1 MFPSNRQR
9 GAVRL
14 SDLIDDARV
23 GDFSFEVKGLTADS
37 RQVRPGFLFA
47 ALPGNE
53 HDGRD
58 FITQALD
65 DGAVAVL
72 APPGTQLDD
81 RRAVLIIDANPRRR
95 LARLAARFFGRQPA
109 HIAAVTGTNG
119 KTSVA
124 RFTEQLWASL
134 GHQGASLGTLGLSGA
149 SLDEAAALT
158 TPDPV
163 ALHRSLAGLAD
174 QGVSHLVMEASSHG
188 LDQYRLDG
196 VDIAAAAFTNL
207 SQDHLDY
214 HRDEVSYLAAKQRLF
229 SELLAPGGWAV
240 LNADV
245 PEFETLR
252 AICRERDQHLL
263 SYGRRGGEL
272 RLVDQRP
279 EGEGQILD
287 LDIEGRRQRVHLP
300 LVGGFQADN
309 ALCAL
314 GLVLAL
320 GAPAD
325 KALAALEHLQ
335 GVPGRLEK
343 VAVHASGAPV
353 YVDYAHTPDALAHAL
368 TALTPQAA
376 NRLVVVFGC
385 GGNRDRAKRPL
396 MGNIACRLADRVIV
410 TDDNPRGEDPGAI
423 RRAVLEGCDR
433 AVEVHDRGVAIRAA
447 VSELNQGDVLM
458 IAGKGH
464 ERGQLIGHEMRP
476 FDDAQ
481 EARQAVSACSEATP

>member
-1 MFPSNRQR
+1 MNDASSNAP
-9 GAVRL
+9 GV
-14 SDLIDDARV
+14 
-23 GDFSFEVKGLTADS
+23 DFSFEVKGLTSDS
-37 RQVRPGFLFA
+37 REVRPGFVFA
-47 ALPGNE
+47 ALPGSN

-58 FITQALD
+58 FIAQALER
-65 DGAVAVL
+65 GAVAVL
-72 APPGTQLDD
+72 APPGTRLEDPRTPLLCD
-81 RRAVLIIDANPRRR
+81 ENPRRR
-95 LARLAARFFGRQPA
+95 LATLAARFFGRQPA
-109 HIAAVTGTNG
+109 RIAAVTGTNG

-124 RFTEQLWASL
+124 RFTEQLWSQL
-134 GHQGASLGTLGLSGA
+134 GCDGASLGTLGLHGA
-149 SLDEAAALT
+149 GLDDGAALT

-163 ALHRSLAGLAD
+163 ALHQTLAELAD
-174 QGVSHLVMEASSHG
+174 DGISHLVMEASSHG

-196 VDIAAAAFTNL
+196 VAIAAAAFTNL

-214 HRDEVSYLAAKQRLF
+214 HRDEASYLAAKQRLF
-229 SELLAPGGWAV
+229 GELLAPGAWAV

-245 PEFETLR
+245 PEFDALR
-252 AICRERDQHLL
+252 AICRERDLHLM
-263 SYGRRGGEL
+263 SFGRRGSEL

-279 EGEGQILD
+279 DGEGQVLD
-287 LDIEGRRQRVHLP
+287 LEIEGLRRQVRLP

-314 GLVLAL
+314 GLVVAL
-320 GAPAD
+320 GAPAAQ
-325 KALAALEHLQ
+325 ALAALENLE

-385 GGNRDRAKRPL
+385 GGDRDRAKRPL
-396 MGNIACRLADRVIV
+396 MGNIACRLADRIIV

-433 AVEVHDRGVAIRAA
+433 AIEVHDRGIAIRAA
-447 VSELNQGDVLM
+447 VRDLDQGDVLV

-464 ERGQLIGHEMRP
+464 ERGQLIGQELKP

-481 EARQAVSACSEATP
+481 EVRRAVSACNEVSP

>member
-1 MFPSNRQR
+1 M
-9 GAVRL
+9 RL
-14 SDLIDDARV
+14 SDLIDNAPGNV
-23 GDFSFEVKGLTADS
+23 HGGDFSFEVKGLTADS

-47 ALPGNE
+47 ALPGSE

-58 FITQALD
+58 FIAQALD

-72 APPGTQLDD
+72 APPGTQLDE

-188 LDQYRLDG
+188 LDQFRLDG
-196 VDIAAAAFTNL
+196 VDLAAAAFTNL

-214 HRDEVSYLAAKQRLF
+214 HRDEASYLAAKQRLF
-229 SELLAPGGWAV
+229 DELLAAGGTAV

-245 PEFETLR
+245 PQFEALR
-252 AICRERDQHLL
+252 AICRERDQRLM
-263 SYGRRGGEL
+263 SYGRRGSEL
-272 RLVDQRP
+272 RLVAERQD
-279 EGEGQILD
+279 GEGQKLD
-287 LDIEGRRQRVHLP
+287 LEIEGRRFEVRLP

-325 KALAALEHLQ
+325 AAVAALEHLR

-343 VAVHASGAPV
+343 VAVHTSGAPV

-368 TALTPQAA
+368 TALAPQAA

-385 GGNRDRAKRPL
+385 GGDRDRAKRPL
-396 MGNIACRLADRVIV
+396 MGNIACRLADRIIV
-410 TDDNPRGEDPGAI
+410 TDDNPRGEEPGAI

-433 AVEVHDRGVAIRAA
+433 GVEVNDRGVAIRAA
-447 VSELNQGDVLM
+447 VGGLDRGDVLV

-464 ERGQLIGHEMRP
+464 EQGQLVGHEIRP

-481 EARQAVSACSEATP
+481 EARRAVRASAEVQP

>member
-1 MFPSNRQR
+1 MNDASR
-9 GAVRL
+9 
-14 SDLIDDARV
+14 SDL
-23 GDFSFEVKGLTADS
+23 SFEVKGLTADS
-37 RQVRPGFLFA
+37 RRVCPGFLFA
-47 ALPGNE
+47 ALPGSAY
-53 HDGRD
+53 DGRD
-58 FITQALD
+58 FIAQALER
-65 DGAVAVL
+65 GAVAVL
-72 APPGTQLDD
+72 APPGTRLDD
-81 RRAVLIIDANPRRR
+81 PRAVLLCDENPRRR
-95 LARLAARFFGRQPA
+95 LATLAARFFGRQPQRV
-109 HIAAVTGTNG
+109 AAVTGTNG

-124 RFTEQLWASL
+124 RLTEQLWTRL
-134 GHQGASLGTLGLSGA
+134 DRFGASLGTLGLHGA
-149 SLDEAAALT
+149 GLDDPAALT

-163 ALHRSLAGLAD
+163 ALHRTLAELAD

-214 HRDEVSYLAAKQRLF
+214 HADVASYLAAKQRLF
-229 SELLAPGGWAV
+229 GELLASGGTAV

-245 PEFETLR
+245 PEFEALR
-252 AICRERDQHLL
+252 AICRERDQRLL

-279 EGEGQILD
+279 DGEGQVLD
-287 LDIEGRRQRVHLP
+287 LEIEGRRQQVRLP

-368 TALTPQAA
+368 TALAPQAA

-385 GGNRDRAKRPL
+385 GGDRDRAKRPQ
-396 MGNIACRLADRVIV
+396 MGSIACRLADRIIV

-447 VSELNQGDVLM
+447 VRDLDQGDVLV

-464 ERGQLIGHEMRP
+464 ERGQLIGHDMRP

-481 EARQAVSACSEATP
+481 EARQAVSACREVLS